1 VFVFVCE
8 CECVFGLILLVMVV
22 GSVGSVPKLLT
33 TCERKDHPLFSR
45 SPYSLWTIFFYLII
59 ILYACP

>member
-45 SPYSLWTIFFYLII
+45 SPYSLWTLFFLI
-59 ILYACP
+59 